1 MISCDYNGWTD
12 LPEDERE
19 SIDAFEASLPPKA
32 VVIPM
37 TRRLPVPITPQR
49 KAA

>member
-19 SIDAFEASLPPKA
+19 GIDTFETGIPCKA
-32 VVIPM
+32 TIVLL
-37 TRRLPVPITPQR
+37 TGRLPVPITARP